1 MTRIKVFLADD
12 HHVVRHGLRSFLE
25 TVPEFEVVGEA
36 GDGRQALEEVERLHP
51 DVLVLDLMIPGL
63 HGLEVLKRVTQ
74 RGGVRVVILS
84 MHDNEGYV
92 VKALQNGASAY
103 VLKGSQ
109 VSDLVQAIREAAA
122 GRRYL
127 SPPLNDLAIQ
137 AYSQQTST
145 QPFDLYD
152 TLTPREREI
161 LQLVAEGH
169 TSAAIA
175 ERLFIS
181 PRTVETHRGHLMQKL
196 GLKSQADVIR
206 FALQRGIL
214 PMGK

>member
-1 MTRIKVFLADD
+1 MTKIKVFLADD
-12 HHVVRHGLRSFLE
+12 HHVVRQGLRALLE
-25 TVPEFEVVGEA
+25 TVPEFEIAGEA
-36 GDGRQALEEVERLHP
+36 GDGRQALDDVERLHP
-51 DVLVLDLMIPGL
+51 DVLLLDLMIPGL
-63 HGLEVLKRVTQ
+63 HGLEVVKRVAQ
-74 RGGVRVVILS
+74 RGTTRVVILS
-84 MHDNEGYV
+84 MHDHEGYV
-92 VKALQNGASAY
+92 VKALQNGASGY

-109 VSDLVQAIREAAA
+109 VSELVQAIREAAA

-145 QPFDLYD
+145 QQFDLYD

-169 TSAAIA
+169 TSGAIA
-175 ERLFIS
+175 ERLYIS
-181 PRTVETHRGHLMQKL
+181 PRTVETHRGHILQKL
-196 GLKSQADVIR
+196 GLKTQADLIR

-214 PMGK
+214 PMET